1 MMNAKMLLASITVIG
16 VLFCRAA
23 TDEQIKHSLFISN
36 CYVDDADAASDEFR
50 YARQLCGADSNRF
63 ARLICEVAHTNHTRV
78 ARGMIRSLGRY
89 GTPAQLTFLYSQVTN
104 AEHGAEALKSVLAIE
119 GVTSNSVAIVDSYL

>member
-1 MMNAKMLLASITVIG
+1 MTKAEMLFAAIATIG

-36 CYVDDADAASDEFR
+36 CYVDDADAALAEFR

-63 ARLICEVAHTNHTRV
+63 ARLICEVAHTNNTRV
-78 ARGMIRSLGRY
+78 VRGMISDLGTY
-89 GTPAQLTFLYSQVTN
+89 GTPAQLPFLY
-104 AEHGAEALKSVLAIE
+104 
-119 GVTSNSVAIVDSYL
+119 